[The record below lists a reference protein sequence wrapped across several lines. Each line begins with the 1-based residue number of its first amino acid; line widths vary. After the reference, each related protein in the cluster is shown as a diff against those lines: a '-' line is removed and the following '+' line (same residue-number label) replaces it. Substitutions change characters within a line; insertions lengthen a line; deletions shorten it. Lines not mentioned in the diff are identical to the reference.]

1 MEPQRPET
9 MLRGFA
15 AEGGMASM
23 LLVDFG
29 PQVEENFSG
38 SSGSCVCQQLRSS
51 TLAELRNADM

>member
-15 AEGGMASM
+15 AEGGIASM

-29 PQVEENFSG
+29 PQVENFSG

-51 TLAELRNADM
+51 ILAEFRNADM